1 MILYVKGCITLKI
14 REVLERLN
22 NGTKAA
28 ALSKELNLADKRFR
42 EGMKKLGFEYSNST
56 KAWDGNED
64 AEQYLDKSIFDYV
77 APKGNRNV
85 KPKSSNDN
93 SKVVET
99 KQVDSQYSNNNSP
112 KSNVKGEMKFTLEQ
126 ISALQEIANQYLHDK
141 ENATQRDKLHRRIIS
156 LPEGKSIRKT
166 VVIHEEV
173 GERLDKFAKTMRFNK
188 SDILS
193 LALSDFF
200 DKYEDEEK

>member
-1 MILYVKGCITLKI
+1 MKI
-14 REVLERLN
+14 REVLEKLN

-28 ALSKELNLADKRFR
+28 ALAKELNLADKRFR

-56 KAWDGNED
+56 KAWDGDDE

-77 APKGNRNV
+77 PPKGNRSVNS
-85 KPKSSNDN
+85 KSQTGN

-99 KQVDSQYSNNNSP
+99 QQMDSQRSNINSP
-112 KSNVKGEMKFTLEQ
+112 KSNIKGEIEFTLEQ

-141 ENATQRDKLHRRIIS
+141 ENATQRDKLHRRIIT

>member
-1 MILYVKGCITLKI
+1 MKI
-14 REVLERLN
+14 REVLEKLN

-28 ALSKELNLADKRFR
+28 ALAKELNLADKRFR

-56 KAWDGNED
+56 KAWDGDDE

-77 APKGNRNV
+77 PPKGNRGV
-85 KPKSSNDN
+85 KPKSRTGN
-93 SKVVET
+93 SKVVGT
-99 KQVDSQYSNNNSP
+99 KQIDSQRSNINSP
-112 KSNVKGEMKFTLEQ
+112 KSNTMGEIEFTLEQ

-141 ENATQRDKLHRRIIS
+141 ENATQRDKLHRRIIT

-166 VVIHEEV
+166 VVIHEDV
-173 GERLDKFAKTMRFNK
+173 GKRLDKFAKTMRFNK

-193 LALSDFF
+193 LALMDFL
-200 DKYEDEEK
+200 DRYEDEEK

>member
-1 MILYVKGCITLKI
+1 MKI
-14 REVLERLN
+14 REVIEKLN

-28 ALSKELNLADKRFR
+28 ALAKELGLADKRFR

-56 KAWDGNED
+56 KVWDGNEE

-77 APKGNRNV
+77 PPKGNRNV
-85 KPKSSNDN
+85 NSKLRTGN
-93 SKVVET
+93 SKVIET
-99 KQVDSQYSNNNSP
+99 KQVDSQNSNVNSP
-112 KSNVKGEMKFTLEQ
+112 SSNTKGEKEFTSEQ

-200 DKYEDEEK
+200 DKYEEK